1 MDIDACLYARTLGI
15 LAGDKIP
22 EDNSEQMQVLAASMQ
37 QYWVNAL
44 AVQGYILGLE
54 TDELNR
60 RLPGLLSYVDLS
72 PEEQEEVI
80 MSAKVAL
87 TYGCKCK
94 EEGK

>member
-1 MDIDACLYARTLGI
+1 VDIDACLYSRTLNK
-15 LAGDKIP
+15 LAGGVVPD
-22 EDNSEQMQVLAASMQ
+22 ENSELMQVLAASIQ

-72 PEEQEEVI
+72 PEEQEQAI

-87 TYGCKCK
+87 TYACKCK